1 MTSYPSQ
8 QRRISMT
15 RVGAV
20 GRSRVR
26 RVIRTRVLPAALALT
41 LAPWMLVEG
50 TTLAGRLASLAMFTL
65 VGLTVIGA
73 GAIAEDL
80 DSGEY
85 AIAITHDTSPLE
97 MLAGQA
103 SASLALTGVLV
114 ALQLPI
120 ALWGTSP
127 GSNIVPLLLCIA
139 WLAALLAGWL
149 ALMLLLATF
158 LEGRANAVAMIVVL
172 FLPGVLDG
180 AMLARLPRVPA
191 VIIAS
196 VVRSLPQPSY
206 AAMMFRTLL
215 YRSPAPTVAPLVLLA
230 SPFIYFALASV
241 RLRRLEPAGRLTQ

>member
-1 MTSYPSQ
+1 MTSYPAPL
-8 QRRISMT
+8 RRISIT

-20 GRSRVR
+20 ARLRVR
-26 RVIRTRVLPAALALT
+26 RAVRTRILPAALVLT
-41 LAPWMLVEG
+41 LAPWALVEG
-50 TTLAGRLASLAMFTL
+50 ATLVGRLASLAMSTV

-97 MLAGQA
+97 LLAGQA
-103 SASLALTGVLV
+103 CASLALAGALV

-120 ALWGTSP
+120 ALRGTPPVPS
-127 GSNIVPLLLCIA
+127 VAPLLLCIG

-158 LEGRANAVAMIVVL
+158 LEGRANAVAMIGVL
-172 FLPGVLDG
+172 FLPLVLN
-180 AMLARLPRVPA
+180 AAVLERLPRLPA
-191 VIIAS
+191 VIITN
-196 VVRSLPQPSY
+196 VLELLPQPSH
-206 AAMMFRTLL
+206 ATAMFRAML
-215 YRSPAPTVAPLVLLA
+215 YRSPAPATVPIVLLA
-230 SPFIYFALASV
+230 SPFIYFALASI